1 MVWIV
6 VLGVAG
12 LTIYFWQQVI
22 RWANQTVAGW
32 IGKIAGEDVREA
44 FLLILAGI
52 DRLSVAG
59 QRAFGQV
66 AKVLIGARITFQ
78 RLTGGQQHQ
87 KVVQADI
94 RQENG
99 EVITLESAEI
109 VDWHELPDDVREKF
123 IRRQT
128 DTVQL
133 ELKIED

>member
-12 LTIYFWQQVI
+12 LTVYFWQQVI
-22 RWANQTVAGW
+22 RWANQTLAGW
-32 IGKIAGEDVREA
+32 IGAIAGEDVREA
-44 FLLILAGI
+44 FLLVLAGI

-59 QRAFGQV
+59 QRAFGKV
-66 AKVLIGARITFQ
+66 ANVLIGARVIFQ
-78 RLTGGQQHQ
+78 RITGGQQHQ
-87 KVVQADI
+87 KVIQADI
-94 RQENG
+94 KQPNG

-128 DTVQL
+128 DSVQL
-133 ELKIED
+133 ELKIKD